1 MEEFLLYIGKA
12 ALALGAFYLAYLAL
26 FQHQKHFLFNRIY
39 LPVSFLVSF
48 LIPLITFTRVNYI
61 RPLPVASTQSFA
73 YLPEAAL
80 ANEPQFTLEWYHY
93 LLAIYT
99 FGIVV
104 FLLNLLIGHLKAI
117 NIIRFSRLKELFGAQ
132 VNLTKKDVH
141 PFSFFSRIV
150 LSEKMLKNPNLKMIV
165 DHEMIHV
172 REHHTFDILFA
183 ELLFLFQWFNPFAW
197 LIRDAMRNNLEY
209 LTDHQVAQ
217 NHNAEAYQLAMVGL
231 AHKKGVAPFLTALNG
246 SQLKNR
252 IIMMKK
258 KTENRYGLL
267 KQLVV
272 LPLLAILIMGLSN
285 KEVRTEVLH
294 YSGQLKVVVDGVEL
308 PADHPDLMKLDF
320 ANGFNGGEIIKA
332 LGLEDKV
339 VANTMSFDKNPNQD
353 GVYCIQTR
361 DYEVGTVPE
370 FDKMLGKP
378 DVRVRSNNFTV
389 TGAVENVLGEAIVNA
404 RIVNKETLEE
414 FVADGNGNFELAF
427 NGIEKPIVLSFSA
440 PGYYKND
447 VVYYGNKK
455 ELRIALAEND
465 PEKELTISGKVT
477 DEKGEGIAGA
487 TIAVKGRSFGRITDE
502 NGEYQV
508 EVFTSDKVLI
518 FSYLDHDPKEVLI
531 NGSENINVQINTSE
545 NPRTSGI
552 PLTASFRLRNS
563 EGDLKKPLYMIGDRV
578 VDIENIN
585 GKNVDGFI
593 LVFDD
598 QAIEKY
604 GEKGTNGV
612 VQLFMKEPL
621 VKVSGKVTDE
631 KGKALAGTTVLVKGT
646 TVGTVSD
653 FRGNYKIETSEN
665 STLVFK
671 MIGYAEKEI
680 NVDGKSELNVHLKAD
695 GNEKKGDIEVIGY
708 EMQNSKKDPRESIQ
722 VDGFANDPE
731 NPPLYIVDGKPAAEI
746 ESIEPEKIESITV
759 LKDAQGKILYGD
771 KGKNGVIVITTKAAA
786 GDKTGDVKVIGY
798 GTPNKKNDPIESIQ
812 VDGFANDPENPPLYI
827 VDGKPAAEIESIEP
841 EKIESISV
849 LKDVQAKI
857 LYGDKGKNGVIIIT
871 TKDAA
876 KAKMYDA
883 VVLVDGVP
891 YDGDIKDIDPET
903 IESMEVLKDAN
914 ATKLYG
920 PVAKNGAISITMKD
934 PANFNGKSPLIF
946 LDGEKYTGD
955 MDDIDSGNIESID
968 VLKDASAIE
977 TFGQEGKDGVILI
990 RTKLSDINS
999 VMDMRK
1005 FIAKKIKYPTELH
1018 HAHVGGVSKLY
1029 VKVNNNG
1036 SVILVDDKVIK
1047 GAIPVDE
1054 IVVVGNKPEEANG
1067 ATVSDAQDKFNSE
1080 AKRVILQLPKLNIP
1094 EFNGKTIVVKV
1105 KFMLQ

>member
-80 ANEPQFTLEWYHY
+80 ANEPQFTFEWYHY

-272 LPLLAILIMGLSN
+272 LPLLAVLIMGLSN

-294 YSGQLKVVVDGVEL
+294 DAGQLKVVVDGVEL

-320 ANGFNGGEIIKA
+320 ANGFDGGEIIKA

-339 VANTMSFDKNPNQD
+339 VANAMTFDKNPNED

-378 DVRVRSNNFTV
+378 DVRVRNNNFTV
-389 TGAVENVLGEAIVNA
+389 TGSVENVLGEAIVNA

-414 FVADGNGNFELAF
+414 FVADEKGNFELTF
-427 NGIEKPIVLSFSA
+427 NGIEKPVVLSFSA

-455 ELRIALAEND
+455 ELRVALAEKD
-465 PEKELTISGKVT
+465 SKKELSVSGK
-477 DEKGEGIAGA
+477 
-487 TIAVKGRSFGRITDE
+487 ITDE
-502 NGEYQV
+502 N
-508 EVFTSDKVLI
+508 
-518 FSYLDHDPKEVLI
+518 
-531 NGSENINVQINTSE
+531 
-545 NPRTSGI
+545 
-552 PLTASFRLRNS
+552 
-563 EGDLKKPLYMIGDRV
+563 
-578 VDIENIN
+578 
-585 GKNVDGFI
+585 
-593 LVFDD
+593 
-598 QAIEKY
+598 
-604 GEKGTNGV
+604 
-612 VQLFMKEPL
+612 
-621 VKVSGKVTDE
+621 
-631 KGKALAGTTVLVKGT
+631 GKALAGTAVLVKGT
-646 TVGTVSD
+646 TVGTIAD
-653 FRGNYKIETSEN
+653 FAGSYKIETDAN

-671 MIGYAEKEI
+671 MIGYAEKEVTIDGKKDINVQLIADGSGGVSDVTTKPKSTGNFTVKGTVSSVKGKTLTGALVLVKGSTVGTITDIEGNYEIETDKNEVLVFRMIGYADKEI
-680 NVDGKSELNVHLKAD
+680 NVDGKSELNVQLKTD
-695 GNEKKGDIEVIGY
+695 GSAKTDDVKVIGY
-708 EMQNSKKDPRESIQ
+708 GMPTTKNDPREAIRIS
-722 VDGFANDPE
+722 GFSGDPDKA
-731 NPPLYIVDGKPAAEI
+731 PLYIVDDKETENIDWLDSDQI
-746 ESIEPEKIESITV
+746 ESVTV
-759 LKDAQGKILYGD
+759 LKDASATILYGD
-771 KGKNGVIVITTKAAA
+771 KGKNGVIIVTTKAAA
-786 GDKTGDVKVIGY
+786 KDKTGDVKVVGY
-798 GTPNKKNDPIESIQ
+798 GMPTTKNDPRESIQ
-812 VDGFANDPENPPLYI
+812 VDRFANDPENPPLYI

-849 LKDVQAKI
+849 LKDAQAKI
-857 LYGDKGKNGVIIIT
+857 LYGDKGKNGVIIVT
-871 TKDAA
+871 TKSAA
-876 KAKMYDA
+876 KAKMDDA

-891 YDGDIKDIDPET
+891 YDGDINDIAPET
-903 IESMEVLKDAN
+903 IESMEVLKGEN
-914 ATKLYG
+914 ATRIYG
-920 PVAKNGAISITMKD
+920 VAAKNGAISIKLKGSAD
-934 PANFNGKSPLIF
+934 FNGKSPLIF

-955 MDDIDSGNIESID
+955 MGDIDPENIQSID

-977 TFGQEGKDGVILI
+977 AYGEEGKEGVILI
-990 RTKLSDINS
+990 TTKSSDITS
-999 VMDMRK
+999 IMDLRK
-1005 FIAKKIKYPTELH
+1005 FIAKRIKYPSELRD
-1018 HAHVGGVSKLY
+1018 ANATGVSKLY
-1029 VKVNNNG
+1029 VKVNKKG
-1036 SVILVDDKVIK
+1036 SIISADDKVVK
-1047 GAIPVDE
+1047 GAVPVDE
-1054 IVVVGNKPEEANG
+1054 VVVVGYKAQGDESISV
-1067 ATVSDAQDKFNSE
+1067 TDTQDKFNSE

-1094 EFNGKTIVVKV
+1094 EFKGETLVFTV

>member
-12 ALALGAFYLAYLAL
+12 ALALGAFFLAYLAL

-80 ANEPQFTLEWYHY
+80 ANEPQFTFEWYHY

-172 REHHTFDILFA
+172 REHHTLDILFA

-258 KTENRYGLL
+258 KTENRYSLL

-294 YSGQLKVVVDGVEL
+294 DSGQLKVVVDGVEL

-427 NGIEKPIVLSFSA
+427 NGIEKPVVLSFSA

-447 VVYYGNKK
+447 VIYYGNKK
-455 ELRIALAEND
+455 ELRIGLAEKD
-465 PEKELTISGKVT
+465 SKKELSVSGK
-477 DEKGEGIAGA
+477 
-487 TIAVKGRSFGRITDE
+487 ITDE
-502 NGEYQV
+502 NG
-508 EVFTSDKVLI
+508 
-518 FSYLDHDPKEVLI
+518 
-531 NGSENINVQINTSE
+531 
-545 NPRTSGI
+545 
-552 PLTASFRLRNS
+552 
-563 EGDLKKPLYMIGDRV
+563 
-578 VDIENIN
+578 
-585 GKNVDGFI
+585 
-593 LVFDD
+593 
-598 QAIEKY
+598 
-604 GEKGTNGV
+604 
-612 VQLFMKEPL
+612 
-621 VKVSGKVTDE
+621 
-631 KGKALAGTTVLVKGT
+631 KALVGTAVLVKGT
-646 TVGTVSD
+646 TVGTIAD
-653 FRGNYKIETSEN
+653 FAGSYKIETVEN

-671 MIGYAEKEI
+671 MIGYAEKEVTIDGKKDINVQLIADGSGGVSDVTTKPKSTGNFTVKGTVSSVKGKTLTGALVLVKGSTVGTITDIEGNYEIETDKNEVLVFRMIGYADKEI
-680 NVDGKSELNVHLKAD
+680 NVDGKSELNVQLKTD
-695 GNEKKGDIEVIGY
+695 GSAKTDDVKVIGY
-708 EMQNSKKDPRESIQ
+708 GMPTTKNDPRESIQAYGFANDPENPPLYIVDGKPVAEIESIEPENIESITVLKDAQGKIVYGDKGKNGVIVITTKAAAGDKAGDVKVIGYGMPTTKNDPRESIQ

-746 ESIEPEKIESITV
+746 ESIEPE
-759 LKDAQGKILYGD
+759 
-771 KGKNGVIVITTKAAA
+771 N
-786 GDKTGDVKVIGY
+786 
-798 GTPNKKNDPIESIQ
+798 
-812 VDGFANDPENPPLYI
+812 
-827 VDGKPAAEIESIEP
+827 
-841 EKIESISV
+841 IESISV
-849 LKDVQAKI
+849 LKDAQAKI

-876 KAKMYDA
+876 KTKMDDA

-891 YDGDIKDIDPET
+891 YDGDIKDIAPET
-903 IESMEVLKDAN
+903 IESMEVLKGEN
-914 ATKLYG
+914 ATRIYG
-920 PVAKNGAISITMKD
+920 VAAKNGAISIKLKGSAD
-934 PANFNGKSPLIF
+934 FNGKSPLIF
-946 LDGEKYTGD
+946 FDGEKYTGD
-955 MDDIDSGNIESID
+955 MGDIDPENIQSID

-977 TFGQEGKDGVILI
+977 TYGDEGKDGVILI
-990 RTKLSDINS
+990 TTKSSDITS
-999 VMDMRK
+999 IMDLRK
-1005 FIAKKIKYPTELH
+1005 FIAKRIKYPSELRD
-1018 HAHVGGVSKLY
+1018 ANATGVSKLY
-1029 VKVNNNG
+1029 VKVNKKG
-1036 SVILVDDKVIK
+1036 SIISADDKVVK
-1047 GAIPVDE
+1047 GAVPVDE
-1054 IVVVGNKPEEANG
+1054 VVVVGYKAQGDESISV
-1067 ATVSDAQDKFNSE
+1067 TDTQDKFNSE
-1080 AKRVILQLPKLNIP
+1080 AKRVIFQLPKLNIP
-1094 EFNGKTIVVKV
+1094 EFKGETLVFTV

>member
-61 RPLPVASTQSFA
+61 KPLPVAVSDSFA
-73 YLPEAAL
+73 YLPQAAL
-80 ANEPQFTLEWYHY
+80 ANEPQFTFEWYHY

-104 FLLNLLIGHLKAI
+104 FWLNLLIGHLKAI

-150 LSEKMLKNPNLKMIV
+150 LSEKMLTNPNLKMIV

-231 AHKKGVAPFLTALNG
+231 VHKKGVAPFLTALNG

-272 LPLLAILIMGLSN
+272 LPLLAVLIMGLSN

-294 YSGQLKVVVDGVEL
+294 DAGQLKVVVDGVEL

-378 DVRVRSNNFTV
+378 DVRVRNNNFTV

-414 FVADGNGNFELAF
+414 FVADEKGNFELTF
-427 NGIEKPIVLSFSA
+427 NGIEKPVVLSFSA

-455 ELRIALAEND
+455 ELRIGLAEKD
-465 PEKELTISGKVT
+465 SKKELSVSGK
-477 DEKGEGIAGA
+477 
-487 TIAVKGRSFGRITDE
+487 ITDE
-502 NGEYQV
+502 N
-508 EVFTSDKVLI
+508 
-518 FSYLDHDPKEVLI
+518 
-531 NGSENINVQINTSE
+531 
-545 NPRTSGI
+545 
-552 PLTASFRLRNS
+552 
-563 EGDLKKPLYMIGDRV
+563 
-578 VDIENIN
+578 
-585 GKNVDGFI
+585 
-593 LVFDD
+593 
-598 QAIEKY
+598 
-604 GEKGTNGV
+604 
-612 VQLFMKEPL
+612 
-621 VKVSGKVTDE
+621 
-631 KGKALAGTTVLVKGT
+631 GKALAGTAVLVKGT
-646 TVGTVSD
+646 TVGTIAD
-653 FRGNYKIETSEN
+653 FAGSYKIETDAN

-671 MIGYAEKEI
+671 MIGYAEKEVTIDGKKDINVQLIADGSGGVSDVTTKPKSTGNFTVKGTVSSVKGKTLTGALVLVKGSTVGTITDIEGNYEIETDKNEVLVFRMIGYADKEI
-680 NVDGKSELNVHLKAD
+680 NVDGKSELNVQLKTD
-695 GNEKKGDIEVIGY
+695 GSAKTDDVKVVGY
-708 EMQNSKKDPRESIQ
+708 GMPTTKNDPRESIQ

-746 ESIEPEKIESITV
+746 ESIEPE
-759 LKDAQGKILYGD
+759 
-771 KGKNGVIVITTKAAA
+771 N
-786 GDKTGDVKVIGY
+786 
-798 GTPNKKNDPIESIQ
+798 
-812 VDGFANDPENPPLYI
+812 
-827 VDGKPAAEIESIEP
+827 
-841 EKIESISV
+841 IESISV
-849 LKDVQAKI
+849 LKDAQAKI

-876 KAKMYDA
+876 KAKMDDA

-891 YDGDIKDIDPET
+891 YDGDINDIAPET
-903 IESMEVLKDAN
+903 IESMEVLKGEN
-914 ATKLYG
+914 ATRIYG
-920 PVAKNGAISITMKD
+920 VAAKNGAISIKLKGSAD
-934 PANFNGKSPLIF
+934 FNGKSPLIF
-946 LDGEKYTGD
+946 LDGEKYIGD

-990 RTKLSDINS
+990 RTKLFDIKS

-1018 HAHVGGVSKLY
+1018 HAHVEGVSKLY

-1054 IVVVGNKPEEANG
+1054 IVVVGNKTEEANG
-1067 ATVSDAQDKFNSE
+1067 ATVSDAQDKFNGE

-1105 KFMLQ
+1105 KFILQ

>member
-80 ANEPQFTLEWYHY
+80 ANEPQFTFQWYHY
-93 LLAIYT
+93 LLALYAL
-99 FGIVV
+99 GIIV

-172 REHHTFDILFA
+172 REHHTLDILIA
-183 ELLFLFQWFNPFAW
+183 ELLFLLQWFNPFAW

-294 YSGQLKVVVDGVEL
+294 DSGQLKVVVDGVEL

-320 ANGFNGGEIIKA
+320 ANGFDGGEIIKA

-339 VANTMSFDKNPNQD
+339 VANTMSFDKNPNED

-378 DVRVRSNNFTV
+378 DVRVRNNNFTV
-389 TGAVENVLGEAIVNA
+389 TGSVENLLGEAIVNA

-427 NGIEKPIVLSFSA
+427 NGIEKPVVLSFSA

-465 PEKELTISGKVT
+465 PEKELSVSGK
-477 DEKGEGIAGA
+477 
-487 TIAVKGRSFGRITDE
+487 ITDE
-502 NGEYQV
+502 N
-508 EVFTSDKVLI
+508 
-518 FSYLDHDPKEVLI
+518 
-531 NGSENINVQINTSE
+531 
-545 NPRTSGI
+545 
-552 PLTASFRLRNS
+552 
-563 EGDLKKPLYMIGDRV
+563 
-578 VDIENIN
+578 
-585 GKNVDGFI
+585 
-593 LVFDD
+593 
-598 QAIEKY
+598 
-604 GEKGTNGV
+604 
-612 VQLFMKEPL
+612 
-621 VKVSGKVTDE
+621 
-631 KGKALAGTTVLVKGT
+631 GKALAGTAVLVKGT
-646 TVGTVSD
+646 TVGTIAD
-653 FRGNYKIETSEN
+653 FAGSYKIETDEN

-671 MIGYAEKEI
+671 MIGYAEKEVTIDGKKDINVQLIADGSGGVSDVTTKPKSTDNFTVKGTVSSVKGKTLTGALVLVKGSTVGTITDIEGNYEIEIDKNEVLVFRMIGYADKEI
-680 NVDGKSELNVHLKAD
+680 NVDGKSELNVQLKTD
-695 GNEKKGDIEVIGY
+695 GSAKTDDVKVIGY
-708 EMQNSKKDPRESIQ
+708 GMPTTKNDPREAIRVSGFFGDPDKAPLYIVDDKETENIDWLDPDQIESVTVLKDASATILYGDKGKNGVIIVTTKAAAKDKTDDVKVVGYGMPTTKNDPRESIQ

-746 ESIEPEKIESITV
+746 ESIEP
-759 LKDAQGKILYGD
+759 G
-771 KGKNGVIVITTKAAA
+771 N
-786 GDKTGDVKVIGY
+786 
-798 GTPNKKNDPIESIQ
+798 
-812 VDGFANDPENPPLYI
+812 
-827 VDGKPAAEIESIEP
+827 
-841 EKIESISV
+841 IESISV
-849 LKDVQAKI
+849 LKDAQAKI

-876 KAKMYDA
+876 KAQMDDA
-883 VVLVDGVP
+883 LVLVDGVP
-891 YDGDIKDIDPET
+891 YNGDIKDIAPET

-946 LDGEKYTGD
+946 LDGEKYIGD

-990 RTKLSDINS
+990 RTKLSDIKS

-1018 HAHVGGVSKLY
+1018 HAHVEGVSKLY

-1067 ATVSDAQDKFNSE
+1067 ATVSDAQDKFNGE

>member
-48 LIPLITFTRVNYI
+48 LIPLITFTSVNYI

-80 ANEPQFTLEWYHY
+80 ANEPQFTFEWYHY

-172 REHHTFDILFA
+172 REHHTLDILFA

-308 PADHPDLMKLDF
+308 PADHPDLMKLNF

-339 VANTMSFDKNPNQD
+339 VANAMTFDKNPNED

-378 DVRVRSNNFTV
+378 DVRVRNNNFTV
-389 TGAVENVLGEAIVNA
+389 TGSVENVLGEAIVNA

-414 FVADGNGNFELAF
+414 FVADEKGNFELTF
-427 NGIEKPIVLSFSA
+427 NGIEKPVVLSFSA

-455 ELRIALAEND
+455 ELRIGLAEKD
-465 PEKELTISGKVT
+465 SKKELSVSGK
-477 DEKGEGIAGA
+477 
-487 TIAVKGRSFGRITDE
+487 ITDE
-502 NGEYQV
+502 N
-508 EVFTSDKVLI
+508 
-518 FSYLDHDPKEVLI
+518 
-531 NGSENINVQINTSE
+531 
-545 NPRTSGI
+545 
-552 PLTASFRLRNS
+552 
-563 EGDLKKPLYMIGDRV
+563 
-578 VDIENIN
+578 
-585 GKNVDGFI
+585 
-593 LVFDD
+593 
-598 QAIEKY
+598 
-604 GEKGTNGV
+604 
-612 VQLFMKEPL
+612 
-621 VKVSGKVTDE
+621 
-631 KGKALAGTTVLVKGT
+631 GKALAGTAVLVKGT
-646 TVGTVSD
+646 TVGTIAD
-653 FRGNYKIETSEN
+653 FAGSYKIETDEN
-665 STLVFK
+665 SILVFK
-671 MIGYAEKEI
+671 MIGYAEKEVTIDGKKDINVQLIADGSGGVSDVTTKPKSTDNFTVKGTVSSVKGKTLTGALVLVKGSTVGTITDIEGNYEIETDKNEVLVFRMIGYADKEI
-680 NVDGKSELNVHLKAD
+680 NVDGKSELNVQLKTD
-695 GNEKKGDIEVIGY
+695 GSAKTDDVKVIGY
-708 EMQNSKKDPRESIQ
+708 GMPTTKNDPRESIQ

-746 ESIEPEKIESITV
+746 ESIEPE
-759 LKDAQGKILYGD
+759 
-771 KGKNGVIVITTKAAA
+771 N
-786 GDKTGDVKVIGY
+786 
-798 GTPNKKNDPIESIQ
+798 
-812 VDGFANDPENPPLYI
+812 
-827 VDGKPAAEIESIEP
+827 
-841 EKIESISV
+841 IESISV

-876 KAKMYDA
+876 KAKIDDA

-891 YDGDIKDIDPET
+891 YDGDINDIAPET
-903 IESMEVLKDAN
+903 IESMEVLKGEN
-914 ATKLYG
+914 ATRIYG
-920 PVAKNGAISITMKD
+920 VAAKNGAISIKLKGSAD
-934 PANFNGKSPLIF
+934 FNGKSPLIF

-955 MDDIDSGNIESID
+955 MGDIDPENIQSID

-977 TFGQEGKDGVILI
+977 AYGEKGKEGVILI
-990 RTKLSDINS
+990 TTKSSDITS
-999 VMDMRK
+999 IMDLRK
-1005 FIAKKIKYPTELH
+1005 FIAKRIKYPSELRD
-1018 HAHVGGVSKLY
+1018 ANATGVSKLY
-1029 VKVNNNG
+1029 VKVNKKG
-1036 SVILVDDKVIK
+1036 SIISADDKVVK
-1047 GAIPVDE
+1047 GAVPVDE
-1054 IVVVGNKPEEANG
+1054 VVVVGYKAQDDESISV
-1067 ATVSDAQDKFNSE
+1067 TDTQDKFDRE

-1094 EFNGKTIVVKV
+1094 EFKGETLVFTV

>member
-80 ANEPQFTLEWYHY
+80 ANEPQFVFEWYHY

-172 REHHTFDILFA
+172 REHHTLDILFA

-294 YSGQLKVVVDGVEL
+294 DAGQLKVVVDGVEL

-477 DEKGEGIAGA
+477 DEKE
-487 TIAVKGRSFGRITDE
+487 
-502 NGEYQV
+502 
-508 EVFTSDKVLI
+508 
-518 FSYLDHDPKEVLI
+518 
-531 NGSENINVQINTSE
+531 
-545 NPRTSGI
+545 
-552 PLTASFRLRNS
+552 
-563 EGDLKKPLYMIGDRV
+563 
-578 VDIENIN
+578 
-585 GKNVDGFI
+585 
-593 LVFDD
+593 
-598 QAIEKY
+598 
-604 GEKGTNGV
+604 
-612 VQLFMKEPL
+612 
-621 VKVSGKVTDE
+621 
-631 KGKALAGTTVLVKGT
+631 KALAGTAVLVKGT

-653 FRGNYKIETSEN
+653 FNGNYKIETSEN

-671 MIGYAEKEI
+671 MIGYAEKQVAI
-680 NVDGKSELNVHLKAD
+680 DGKSELNVQMEAD
-695 GNEKKGDIEVIGY
+695 GSEKKGDIEVIGY
-708 EMQNSKKDPRESIQ
+708 GMQNSKKDPRESIQ
-722 VDGFANDPE
+722 AYGFANDPE

-759 LKDAQGKILYGD
+759 LKDAQGKIVYGD
-771 KGKNGVIVITTKAAA
+771 KGKNGVIIITTKATA

-798 GTPNKKNDPIESIQ
+798 GTLNKKNDPRESIQ

-827 VDGKPAAEIESIEP
+827 VDGKPADEIESIEP

-849 LKDVQAKI
+849 LKDAQAKI

-876 KAKMYDA
+876 KARMDDA

-903 IESMEVLKDAN
+903 IESMEVLKGEN
-914 ATKLYG
+914 ATRIYG
-920 PVAKNGAISITMKD
+920 VAAKNGAISIKLKGSAD
-934 PANFNGKSPLIF
+934 FNGKSPLIF

-955 MDDIDSGNIESID
+955 MGDIEPENIQSID

-977 TFGQEGKDGVILI
+977 TYGDEGKDGVILI
-990 RTKLSDINS
+990 TSKTEEITSELDLR
-999 VMDMRK
+999 R
-1005 FIAKKIKYPTELH
+1005 FIAKHIKYPLKAQELNYEGTVRLFVTYKTDGTIH
-1018 HAHVGGVSKLY
+1018 SMH
-1029 VKVNNNG
+1029 
-1036 SVILVDDKVIK
+1036 DKHK
-1047 GAIPVDE
+1047 TKAYDVDE
-1054 IVVVGNKPEEANG
+1054 IVVVAYKSEG
-1067 ATVSDAQDKFNSE
+1067 AKNTASNETPVIQNSLNSE
-1080 AKRVILQLPKLNIP
+1080 ARRVMKLLPKIDID
-1094 EFNGKTIVVKV
+1094 EFKGTTVAITV
-1105 KFMLQ
+1105 KFVLQEK

>member
-80 ANEPQFTLEWYHY
+80 ANEPQFTFEWYHY

-172 REHHTFDILFA
+172 KEHHTLDILFA

-294 YSGQLKVVVDGVEL
+294 DAGQLKVVVDGVEL

-339 VANTMSFDKNPNQD
+339 VANAMTFDKNPNED

-378 DVRVRSNNFTV
+378 DVRVRNNNFTV
-389 TGAVENVLGEAIVNA
+389 TGAVENVLGEAIPNA

-414 FVADGNGNFELAF
+414 FVADENGNFELAF
-427 NGIEKPIVLSFSA
+427 NGIEKPVVLSFSA

-455 ELRIALAEND
+455 ELKIGLAEKD
-465 PEKELTISGKVT
+465 SKKELSVSGK
-477 DEKGEGIAGA
+477 
-487 TIAVKGRSFGRITDE
+487 ITDE
-502 NGEYQV
+502 N
-508 EVFTSDKVLI
+508 
-518 FSYLDHDPKEVLI
+518 
-531 NGSENINVQINTSE
+531 
-545 NPRTSGI
+545 
-552 PLTASFRLRNS
+552 
-563 EGDLKKPLYMIGDRV
+563 
-578 VDIENIN
+578 
-585 GKNVDGFI
+585 
-593 LVFDD
+593 
-598 QAIEKY
+598 
-604 GEKGTNGV
+604 
-612 VQLFMKEPL
+612 
-621 VKVSGKVTDE
+621 
-631 KGKALAGTTVLVKGT
+631 GKALAGTAVLVKGT
-646 TVGTVSD
+646 TVGTIAD
-653 FRGNYKIETSEN
+653 FAGNYKIETDEN

-671 MIGYAEKEI
+671 MIGYAEKEVTIDGKKDI
-680 NVDGKSELNVHLKAD
+680 NVQLITDGSGGVSDVTTKPKSTGNFTVKGTVSSVKGKTLTGALVLVKGSTVGTITDIEGNYEIETDKNEVLVFRMIGYADKEINVEGKSELNVQLKTD
-695 GNEKKGDIEVIGY
+695 GSAKTDDVKVIGY
-708 EMQNSKKDPRESIQ
+708 GMPTTKNDPRESIQ

-746 ESIEPEKIESITV
+746 ESIEPE
-759 LKDAQGKILYGD
+759 
-771 KGKNGVIVITTKAAA
+771 N
-786 GDKTGDVKVIGY
+786 
-798 GTPNKKNDPIESIQ
+798 
-812 VDGFANDPENPPLYI
+812 
-827 VDGKPAAEIESIEP
+827 
-841 EKIESISV
+841 IESISV

-876 KAKMYDA
+876 KAKIDDA

-891 YDGDIKDIDPET
+891 YDGDINDIAPET
-903 IESMEVLKDAN
+903 IESMEVLKGEN
-914 ATKLYG
+914 ATRIYG
-920 PVAKNGAISITMKD
+920 VAAKNGAISIKLKGSAD
-934 PANFNGKSPLIF
+934 FNGKSPLIF

-955 MDDIDSGNIESID
+955 MGDIDPENIQSID

-977 TFGQEGKDGVILI
+977 AYGEEGKEGVILI
-990 RTKLSDINS
+990 TTKSSDITS
-999 VMDMRK
+999 IMDLRK
-1005 FIAKKIKYPTELH
+1005 FIAKRIKYPSELRD
-1018 HAHVGGVSKLY
+1018 ANATGVSKLY
-1029 VKVNNNG
+1029 VKVNKKG
-1036 SVILVDDKVIK
+1036 SIISADDKVVK
-1047 GAIPVDE
+1047 GAVPVDE
-1054 IVVVGNKPEEANG
+1054 VVVVGYKAQDDESISV
-1067 ATVSDAQDKFNSE
+1067 TDTQDKFDRE

-1094 EFNGKTIVVKV
+1094 EFKGETLVFTV

>member
-73 YLPEAAL
+73 YLPEVAL
-80 ANEPQFTLEWYHY
+80 ANEPQFTFEWYHY

-150 LSEKMLKNPNLKMIV
+150 LSEKMLTNPNLKMIV

-172 REHHTFDILFA
+172 REHHTLDILFA

-258 KTENRYGLL
+258 KTENRYSLL

-272 LPLLAILIMGLSN
+272 LPLLAVLIMGLSN

-294 YSGQLKVVVDGVEL
+294 DAGQLKVVVDGVEL

-339 VANTMSFDKNPNQD
+339 VANAMTFDKNPNED

-378 DVRVRSNNFTV
+378 DVRVRNNNFTV
-389 TGAVENVLGEAIVNA
+389 TGSVENVLGEAIVNA

-414 FVADGNGNFELAF
+414 FVADEKGNFELTF
-427 NGIEKPIVLSFSA
+427 NGIEKPVVLSFSA

-455 ELRIALAEND
+455 ELRIGLAEED
-465 PEKELTISGKVT
+465 SKKELSVSGK
-477 DEKGEGIAGA
+477 
-487 TIAVKGRSFGRITDE
+487 ITDE
-502 NGEYQV
+502 NG
-508 EVFTSDKVLI
+508 
-518 FSYLDHDPKEVLI
+518 
-531 NGSENINVQINTSE
+531 
-545 NPRTSGI
+545 
-552 PLTASFRLRNS
+552 
-563 EGDLKKPLYMIGDRV
+563 
-578 VDIENIN
+578 
-585 GKNVDGFI
+585 
-593 LVFDD
+593 
-598 QAIEKY
+598 
-604 GEKGTNGV
+604 
-612 VQLFMKEPL
+612 
-621 VKVSGKVTDE
+621 
-631 KGKALAGTTVLVKGT
+631 KALVGTAVLVKGT
-646 TVGTVSD
+646 TVGTIAD
-653 FRGNYKIETSEN
+653 FAGSYKIETVEN

-671 MIGYAEKEI
+671 MIGYAEKEVTIDGKKDINVQLIADGSGGVSDVTTKPKSTGNFTVKGTVSSVKGKTLTGALVLVKGSTVGTITDIEGNYEIETDKNEVLVFRMIGYADKEI
-680 NVDGKSELNVHLKAD
+680 NVDGKSELNVQLKTD
-695 GNEKKGDIEVIGY
+695 GSAKTDDVKVIGY
-708 EMQNSKKDPRESIQ
+708 GMPTTKNDPRESIQ
-722 VDGFANDPE
+722 AYGFANDPE
-731 NPPLYIVDGKPAAEI
+731 NPPLYIVDGKPVAEI
-746 ESIEPEKIESITV
+746 ESIEPE
-759 LKDAQGKILYGD
+759 
-771 KGKNGVIVITTKAAA
+771 N
-786 GDKTGDVKVIGY
+786 
-798 GTPNKKNDPIESIQ
+798 
-812 VDGFANDPENPPLYI
+812 
-827 VDGKPAAEIESIEP
+827 
-841 EKIESISV
+841 IESISV
-849 LKDVQAKI
+849 LKDAQAKI

-876 KAKMYDA
+876 KAKIDDA

-903 IESMEVLKDAN
+903 IESMEVLKGEN
-914 ATKLYG
+914 ATRIYG
-920 PVAKNGAISITMKD
+920 VAAKNGAISIKLKGSAD
-934 PANFNGKSPLIF
+934 FNGKSPLIF

-955 MDDIDSGNIESID
+955 MGDIEPENIQSID

-977 TFGQEGKDGVILI
+977 AYGDEGKDGVILI
-990 RTKLSDINS
+990 TSKTEEITSELDLR
-999 VMDMRK
+999 R
-1005 FIAKKIKYPTELH
+1005 FIAKHIKYPLKAQELNYEGTVRLFVTYKTDGTIH
-1018 HAHVGGVSKLY
+1018 SMH
-1029 VKVNNNG
+1029 
-1036 SVILVDDKVIK
+1036 DKHK
-1047 GAIPVDE
+1047 TKAYDVDE
-1054 IVVVGNKPEEANG
+1054 IVVVAYKSEG
-1067 ATVSDAQDKFNSE
+1067 AKNTASNETPVIQNSLNSE
-1080 AKRVILQLPKLNIP
+1080 ARRVMKLLPKIDID
-1094 EFNGKTIVVKV
+1094 EFKGTTVAITV
-1105 KFMLQ
+1105 KFVLQEK